1 MLRDNANT
9 SFKSCKKKVQERI
22 GYLKVK
28 EIFQFQ
34 LKLEEN
40 VETMQLTKTNFIQA
54 KVVSHSMFN
63 LLKLRLAFFSI
74 SSLFLRPVESQK
86 YVKN

>member
-1 MLRDNANT
+1 MKESYLLVFACNFPLLCSEIMPILA
-9 SFKSCKKKVQERI
+9 SKAAKKKVQERI

-28 EIFQFQ
+28 AIFQFQ

-63 LLKLRLAFFSI
+63 LLK
-74 SSLFLRPVESQK
+74 
-86 YVKN
+86 